1 LLKLIIICTSYYHA
15 YYIPETVYPMC
26 RLAYI
31 PMLLSIFA
39 VVGIGVG
46 SAAAVLLLAV
56 IVVLIIIAIMAIM
69 AVLKPKTK
77 GEVINSDFSIP
88 YDCIGQQHIY
98 N

>member
-1 LLKLIIICTSYYHA
+1 
-15 YYIPETVYPMC
+15 MC

-39 VVGIGVG
+39 VIGIGVG
-46 SAAAVLLLAV
+46 SAAALLLLAI
-56 IVVLIIIAIMAIM
+56 IVVLIIIAII

-88 YDCIGQQHIY
+88 YVLDNNIFIIGYFNSQQ
-98 N
+98 